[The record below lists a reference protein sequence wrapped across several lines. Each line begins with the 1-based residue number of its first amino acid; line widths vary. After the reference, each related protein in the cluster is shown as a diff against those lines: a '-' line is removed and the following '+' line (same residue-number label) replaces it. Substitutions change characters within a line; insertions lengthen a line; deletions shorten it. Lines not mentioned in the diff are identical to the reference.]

1 MVPKNSILV
10 SMDVANIPQEE
21 EINIVAMQI

>member
-1 MVPKNSILV
+1 MVPENTILV
-10 SMDVANIPQEE
+10 SMNVANIPQEE